1 MRKIVLEVKE
11 SLYDR
16 LVCLALSNEKSISQL
31 ILELFDKDIKA
42 QTLHDEMYQVAF
54 ENLTKEER
62 VYERD

>member
-16 LVCLALSNEKSISQL
+16 LICLALSHEKSISQL
-31 ILELFDKDIKA
+31 ILELFDKDLKA

-54 ENLTKEER
+54 EKLTQEER
-62 VYERD
+62 V